1 MGEEIGA
8 PDEPKA
14 KPFFAIEE
22 EPKEV
27 QPQQPPL
34 SGAVMGQVSPQ
45 STPVSATQFVA
56 PQSSL
61 GTPQLSGQV
70 NTFTHGGQQFTQLQ
84 PQKVGFRWPQFL
96 LGIVIPWIVIFG
108 ASFLSAILQDDYDE
122 WYDFSR
128 SESYSIVPD
137 DDGWF
142 VQSVS
147 INDGESFAYG
157 GGCCL
162 ENNTTSA
169 RVWIN
174 SGVGYTGE
182 VEGLVIVEEYQNETS
197 SRYEEQVIGEYTGAN
212 QTLWFKSSQFS
223 AEQISL
229 DVNFYDYDAE
239 EEYWQNVDQNQDI
252 GEMVFCFLPFAYV
265 VGLVVAF
272 ARGNSA
278 LGIGL
283 LCAIPASILFLPLL
297 FVLALLAFGF

>member
-34 SGAVMGQVSPQ
+34 SGMVMGQVSTQ

-96 LGIVIPWIVIFG
+96 LGVVIPWIVIFG
-108 ASFLSAILQDDYDE
+108 ASFLSAMLEDGYDDE
-122 WYDFSR
+122 WDSFYR
-128 SESYSIVPD
+128 YESYSIVPD

-147 INDGESFAYG
+147 INEGERMEYG
-157 GGCCL
+157 SGCCL
-162 ENNTTSA
+162 ENNTTTA
-169 RVWIN
+169 NVWIN
-174 SGVGYTGE
+174 WGFGYTGMY
-182 VEGLVIVEEYQNETS
+182 EGPVILEEYQNESS
-197 SRYEEQVIGEYTGAN
+197 SRYEETVIGEYTEAN

-223 AEQISL
+223 AEQITI
-229 DVNFYDYDAE
+229 DVDFYDYEAA
-239 EEYWQNVDQNQDI
+239 EEYWQNNQDF
-252 GEMVFCFLPFAYV
+252 GETLFCLLPFVYI